1 MVQMKTDLPFVI
13 GHRGA
18 AGLAPE
24 NTLASII
31 RAKQEGAT
39 WVEFDVMLARY
50 GETILFHDQ
59 TLDRTTDGAGAVEDL
74 GLSELRK
81 LDAGGWFDN
90 AFVGERIPTFVEA
103 IVTLAQQGLGAN
115 VEIKPTKGAERET
128 AIAVARLIKS
138 DWPKTAV
145 IPVVSSFSEESIAVA
160 HQEIP
165 EVPRA
170 MLFGRLPSDWREI
183 VHRNE
188 CTAIHISDR
197 HFTSALISDAADM
210 NLQVR
215 VYTVND
221 PARAYALRDMGVQSV
236 FTDRPDLIKD

>member
-1 MVQMKTDLPFVI
+1 MAQVETELPFVI

-24 NTLASII
+24 NTLTSII
-31 RAKQEGAT
+31 RAKKEGAT

-50 GETILFHDQ
+50 GEAILFHDE
-59 TLDRTTDGAGAVEDL
+59 TIDRTTNGSGAVADL
-74 GLSELRK
+74 SLSELRK
-81 LDAGGWFDN
+81 FDAGLWFDP
-90 AFVGERIPTFVEA
+90 AFLGERIPTFVEA
-103 IVTLAQQGLGAN
+103 MVTLAQQGLGAN

-128 AIAVARLIKS
+128 ATAVARLIKS
-138 DWPKTAV
+138 DWPSNTAAPV
-145 IPVVSSFSEESIAVA
+145 ISSFSEDAIAVV

-170 MLFGRLPSDWREI
+170 MLFWKLPTDWREI
-183 VHRNE
+183 VSRYE
-188 CTAIHISDR
+188 CDAIHMSDR
-197 HFTSALISDAADM
+197 HLTLSLLADAAAM
-210 NLQVR
+210 GLPVR

-221 PARAYALRDMGVQSV
+221 PERARALRDMGVQSI